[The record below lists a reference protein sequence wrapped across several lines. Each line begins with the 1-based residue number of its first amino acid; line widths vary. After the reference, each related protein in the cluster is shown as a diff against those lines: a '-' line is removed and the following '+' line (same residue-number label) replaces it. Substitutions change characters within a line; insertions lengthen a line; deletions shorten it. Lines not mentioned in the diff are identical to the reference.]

1 MLLAWQDRSAV
12 LAGVEKVKRQLTL
25 GLLGRGKVLVR
36 DMAALT
42 GIELLMCERLLRLPV
57 ESHDGSTGC

>member
-1 MLLAWQDRSAV
+1 
-12 LAGVEKVKRQLTL
+12 
-25 GLLGRGKVLVR
+25 
-36 DMAALT
+36 MAALT